1 MEKRDD
7 IDIAIFDPETRTT
20 LRKEGATMISN
31 TNHGQRKAS
40 NKEPCNNSIKFYKA
54 KCSNI
59 DTSKTVCSIIE
70 FFNKN

>member
-7 IDIAIFDPETRTT
+7 IDIAMFDLEMRTT

-40 NKEPCNNSIKFYKA
+40 NKESCNNSIKFYSTRQNA
-54 KCSNI
+54 QI
-59 DTSKTVCSIIE
+59 LIH
-70 FFNKN
+70 

>member
-7 IDIAIFDPETRTT
+7 IDIAIFDPETRTS
-20 LRKEGATMISN
+20 LKKEDAMISN

-40 NKEPCNNSIKFYKA
+40 NKESCNNSIKFHKT

-59 DTSKTVCSIIE
+59 DTLKAIYNIIG
-70 FFNKN
+70 FFNTP